1 MQNYPPPR
9 YLIVNSPP
17 EQNSP
22 AKVLRPS
29 ITGSI
34 VLLISAMLTYVSLAS
49 YSAQAKP
56 SVAAQQAA
64 IYIGIGL
71 LASIILDLRQGWRN
85 LFRIDLLCLASLYG
99 LTLLEFLFPQP
110 SFNQSLAT
118 VESIIAAIH
127 AVLLGITGIV
137 IGRHLGKRKALKLRF
152 LNFSQLQ
159 NKQILS
165 LFLLA
170 SLLGFLWMLISVNF
184 DLLRL
189 ISAMTGP
196 RFGEPW
202 ARGRLGG
209 ITSLLS
215 ELRLLLLLVPA
226 LFGII
231 MTRFRT
237 FPKGWF
243 LIASIILGLTFL
255 QGFCSGTRSL
265 LVMYTASLLAGYLL
279 NLSRNTFKNTV
290 LPIIVA
296 AIFLYFATYHMLQF
310 RTIGLTAYLAGYREG
325 FLSDTFFVDY
335 NLMSLGQVI
344 EAMPERHNFLGWE
357 VFYWALVRPIPR
369 VLFPFKPEGLS
380 VSIEQIVGAEGWTVA
395 TTYLGESYMAGG
407 WIMVFVVSVAIG
419 MFTAWWNRISVQ
431 THSAYSMLLYASG
444 FAAAAITM
452 RSLFEFTTA
461 LLPALALVLYPRFI
475 ARSLRG

>member
-1 MQNYPPPR
+1 MQNYPPPH

-17 EQNSP
+17 EQNYP
-22 AKVLRPS
+22 AKILHPS
-29 ITGSI
+29 IIGSI
-34 VLLISAMLTYVSLAS
+34 VLLVSAMLTYASLAG
-49 YSAQAKP
+49 YSAQTDP
-56 SVAAQQAA
+56 SVVAQQAA
-64 IYIGIGL
+64 IDVGIGL

-85 LFRIDLLCLASLYG
+85 LFRLDLLSLASLYG

-110 SFNQSLAT
+110 NFNQSVGST
-118 VESIIAAIH
+118 ITAIY
-127 AVLLGITGIV
+127 AVLLGITGLV

-152 LNFSQLQ
+152 LNFGQLE
-159 NKQILS
+159 NKQLWS

-170 SLLGFLWMLISVNF
+170 ALLGFLWMLISVNF

-189 ISAMTGP
+189 ISGLTGP

-215 ELRLLLLLVPA
+215 ELRLFLLLVPA

-243 LIASIILGLTFL
+243 LIATAILGLTFL
-255 QGFCSGTRSL
+255 QGFSSGTRSI

-290 LPIIVA
+290 IPIGIAV
-296 AIFLYFATYHMLQF
+296 IFLYFCTYHMLQF
-310 RTIGLTAYLAGYREG
+310 RTIGLTAYLAGYRQG
-325 FLSDTFFVDY
+325 FLDDTFFVDY

-344 EAMPERHNFLGWE
+344 EAMPERHGFLGWE

-369 VLFPFKPEGLS
+369 VLFPLKPEGLS

-407 WIMVFVVSVAIG
+407 WLMIFVVSLGIG
-419 MFTAWWNRISVQ
+419 IFTAWWNRISVQ
-431 THSAYSMLLYASG
+431 NYSAYSMLLYASG

-461 LLPALALVLYPRFI
+461 MLPVLALILYPRFI
-475 ARSLRG
+475 DRSLRG